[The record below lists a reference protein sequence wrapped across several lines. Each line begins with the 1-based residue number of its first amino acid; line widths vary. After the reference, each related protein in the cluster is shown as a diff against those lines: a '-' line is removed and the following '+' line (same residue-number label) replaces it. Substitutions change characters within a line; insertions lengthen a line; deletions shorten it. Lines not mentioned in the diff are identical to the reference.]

1 LAHPIPKA
9 GSATTSGRCNGGLE
23 RGVYQPIFYGRRSKK
38 KGREKITT
46 VKGQKAADLW
56 GSLWLGRKCPPPPP
70 ASPCDACRTRAGTGN
85 HDISTGVFGR
95 AYLEVRAAYFTH

>member
-38 KGREKITT
+38 KGREKGSGPSADDNRRDEGDGTT
-46 VKGQKAADLW
+46 A
-56 GSLWLGRKCPPPPP
+56 PPLPVL
-70 ASPCDACRTRAGTGN
+70 RAGVAVPLDRG
-85 HDISTGVFGR
+85 GAGR
-95 AYLEVRAAYFTH
+95 RTSRSLS